1 MICDF
6 NVGDRVIV
14 VAEEPDE
21 QLRDDG
27 AGIPIGTTGTV
38 ESIGSGDTNP
48 ATGEEEPFV
57 TVVFDLPH
65 FGNRHHFNHNGFVK
79 FDMFASMI
87 EPYDEGFSA
96 VDLSGLFD

>member
-21 QLRDDG
+21 WLRDDG
-27 AGIPIGTTGTV
+27 AGIPIEPREPWNPSAAAIRT
-38 ESIGSGDTNP
+38 P